1 MAMKAITVRV
11 DENIKEQADK
21 MLDDIGLNMTTFI
34 TSSLKALVRE
44 KRVPFAL
51 VSGEYLSDRII
62 MEKLAEA
69 EKEASDPNT
78 KWLSIDEVFDK
89 FREKYDYEV

>member
-1 MAMKAITVRV
+1 MKAITVRV
-11 DENIKEQADK
+11 DENVKEQADK
-21 MLDDIGLNMTTFI
+21 MLEDIGLNMTTFI
-34 TSSLKALVRE
+34 NSSLKALVRE

-69 EKEASDPNT
+69 EKEADDPNT
-78 KWLSIDEVFDK
+78 KWLSHDEVFGK
-89 FREKYDYEV
+89 MREKHGYEV

>member
-1 MAMKAITVRV
+1 MATKAITVRV

-34 TSSLKALVRE
+34 NSSLKVLVRE
-44 KRVPFAL
+44 KRIPFAL
-51 VSGEYLSDRII
+51 VSSDYLSDRVI
-62 MEKLAEA
+62 MDKLAEA
-69 EKEASDPNT
+69 EKEAADPNT
-78 KWLSIDEVFDK
+78 KWLIIDETLDK